1 MKKGVN
7 YNCHKLGGVTAF
19 ALTGIYTYQNGIL
32 DTYSCHVEIIP
43 LKFSYQSYII
53 PLFLLFIFSYYS
65 STLPDID
72 HPISRLGKK
81 YPHISQYMNTQ
92 FGHRGVTH
100 YPITLLG
107 LGCILYLIG
116 QIMIQPYRIL
126 WMWGSIG
133 FVVGYASQILL
144 DTLNSSGIVWLMPFS
159 KVRVKIPTGIRIK
172 NKKGKKRVCW
182 RYLEGNRTHDK
193 MIIIVI
199 CCLLIFLLTK
209 G

>member
-107 LGCILYLIG
+107 LGCI
-116 QIMIQPYRIL
+116 
-126 WMWGSIG
+126 G
-133 FVVGYASQILL
+133 FVVGYASHILL